1 MTLSSVMAGIA
12 IVCMAALL
20 EINNKEMN
28 ENTKNVFENLE
39 N

>member
-12 IVCMAALL
+12 IVCVAALV

-28 ENTKNVFENLE
+28 EETKKVFEICE
-39 N
+39 